1 MSLILIVTYCVPG
14 VETMELRW
22 HFTIVILDVG
32 VAKLPLYWIWSPPN
46 VHQPRFISFLCGLS
60 VVIMCT
66 YISFLCSSLILWS
79 MKNIA
84 FIPAGISD
92 LNPCASRSTSLI
104 FALSHSWP
112 SLLSSNDANSDDL
125 HVPLLMA
132 APAKCNQNG
141 VYVLRMENWTIF

>member
-1 MSLILIVTYCVPG
+1 MRLA
-14 VETMELRW
+14 
-22 HFTIVILDVG
+22 VG
-32 VAKLPLYWIWSPPN
+32 VAKSPSHWMRYPLTVFWN
-46 VHQPRFISFLCGLS
+46 RFVSFLGGLS

-112 SLLSSNDANSDDL
+112 SLLSSNDANSDVQ
-125 HVPLLMA
+125 HMSLMMES
-132 APAKCNQNG
+132 PAKCNQG
-141 VYVLRMENWTIF
+141 SVHVLGM